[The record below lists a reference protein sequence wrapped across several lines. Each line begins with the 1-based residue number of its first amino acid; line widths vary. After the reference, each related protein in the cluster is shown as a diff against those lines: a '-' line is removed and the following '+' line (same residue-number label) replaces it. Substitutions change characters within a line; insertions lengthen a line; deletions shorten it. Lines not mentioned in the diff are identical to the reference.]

1 MTVATIVKKACLKPK
16 NTILCVLALGCL
28 AQLVE
33 HRPYKARVIGS
44 SPIVPTNRGVV
55 VQPVR
60 IPACHAGGRGF
71 ESRPFRH
78 FCFFQNQLADFFI
91 SSNHYCGVVVQ
102 SVRIP
107 ACHAGGRG
115 FESRPFRHVHN

>member
-55 VQPVR
+55 VQSVR

-78 FCFFQNQLADFFI
+78 FSIFNQL
-91 SSNHYCGVVVQ
+91 
-102 SVRIP
+102 
-107 ACHAGGRG
+107 
-115 FESRPFRHVHN
+115 EW

>member
-1 MTVATIVKKACLKPK
+1 MDIFYAENGEKKPEKRLARHEKITIMRASS
-16 NTILCVLALGCL
+16 TGGCL

-44 SPIVPTNRGVV
+44 SPIVPTKRGVV
-55 VQPVR
+55 VQLVR

-78 FCFFQNQLADFFI
+78 LTNILK
-91 SSNHYCGVVVQ
+91 N
-102 SVRIP
+102 
-107 ACHAGGRG
+107 
-115 FESRPFRHVHN
+115 